1 MKRCERRNKKAQTR
15 GDIDIKRVMGD
26 VLAFVLWL
34 SISFCLFTLT
44 IKWTGKNAI
53 EVIKDYIRSCEPKVH
68 RRLN

>member
-1 MKRCERRNKKAQTR
+1 MKRNERRNRESQAR
-15 GDIDIKRVMGD
+15 GDVDVKRVLGD

-53 EVIKDYIRSCEPKVH
+53 EVIKDYIRSCEPMGYIG
-68 RRLN
+68 L